1 MYKASILCAS
11 SAIFLTG
18 CLSETS
24 YSSSED
30 IGSKSL
36 PLVLNVSTTKNLT
49 ASRDCI
55 LKELLMI
62 NTPVTFEQ
70 SIEKSSWTIRVI
82 GSKTGFLGGKQIG
95 EILGEEQSVKYYYK
109 NAAGNLGMDIW
120 NTNSSIPKA
129 IKVCA

>member
-1 MYKASILCAS
+1 
-11 SAIFLTG
+11 
-18 CLSETS
+18 
-24 YSSSED
+24 
-30 IGSKSL
+30 
-36 PLVLNVSTTKNLT
+36 
-49 ASRDCI
+49 
-55 LKELLMI
+55 MI